1 MTRRRLTAGLTA
13 GLMLAVLAAALS
25 VGGQT
30 ARTPEQ
36 AWRDIAD
43 IVIEQGYALPTT
55 TAPPSTTTSSTST
68 TAVPTTTT
76 TAAAPTTTTT
86 VAPTTTTTVAPPTTT
101 TTAPSGLYGAGVA
114 GASLAVPSGA
124 VAVTPANIVSQI
136 NSRPAGTAFALEP
149 GTYLLGDLPNKAGNR
164 YYGPANNH
172 GAVIFDGQATIEVAW
187 RLQTNNLFANMT
199 IRRYRG
205 LDDAPGNSPF
215 LANGANNVVIRNV
228 EFKDN
233 RLSGLRFGGSG
244 WLASYITS
252 QQNGQYCIGGSGS
265 NHTVDHS
272 LLSQCGVDGLPFAPR
287 FVASDRGISKINH
300 SSGFTVRN
308 SEIRNIDSGGNGLW
322 LDGNN
327 GGFLIEG
334 NYVHDI
340 QRHGII
346 VELGEGGTIRDNT
359 LVNTAYGS
367 QPQEYRDAA
376 IFNNYGGAILISG
389 NTIDGA
395 RNGII
400 LYQPNRSFPAD
411 HANSVC
417 GTVVRDNTIQG
428 AIGNAW
434 TGQHIAVTYEG
445 CNPNSTPNQVIWFH
459 NTEVGSVN
467 HWLNNDATPAQW
479 AARGY
484 S

>member
-1 MTRRRLTAGLTA
+1 MTRRHIAAGALL
-13 GLMLAVLAAALS
+13 GILAFALS
-25 VGGQT
+25 AGGQAPQT
-30 ARTPEQ
+30 DAEALR
-36 AWRDIAD
+36 AIAA
-43 IVIEQGYALPTT
+43 IVVEQGYALPTT
-55 TAPPSTTTSSTST
+55 PSTITSTTLPPTTSTST
-68 TAVPTTTT
+68 TAVPTT
-76 TAAAPTTTTT
+76 AAPTTTTT
-86 VAPTTTTTVAPPTTT
+86 VAPTTTTAAPTTT
-101 TTAPSGLYGAGVA
+101 TTSPPSGLYGAGVS
-114 GASLAVPSGA
+114 GASLAVPVGA
-124 VAVTPANIVSQI
+124 VSVTPATIVSQI
-136 NSRPAGTAFALEP
+136 NSQPAGTAFALQP

-187 RLQTNNLFANMT
+187 RLQTNNVFANMT

-244 WLASYITS
+244 WLVDYITS

-272 LLSQCGVDGLPFAPR
+272 LLSQCGVDGLAFAPR
-287 FVASDRGISKINH
+287 FAASDRGISKINH
-300 SSGFTVRN
+300 STGFTVRN
-308 SEIRNIDSGGNGLW
+308 SEIRRIDSGGNGLW

-327 GGFLIEG
+327 SAFLIEG

-346 VELGEGGTIRDNT
+346 VELGEGGTIRNNT

-367 QPQEYRDAA
+367 QPQDYRDAA
-376 IFNNYGGAILISG
+376 IFNNYGGAILIEG

-417 GTVVRDNTIQG
+417 GTVVRNNTIKG
-428 AIGNAW
+428 IIGNAW
-434 TGQHIAVTYEG
+434 TGQHIGVTYEG
-445 CNPNSTPNQVIWFH
+445 CNPNSTPSQVTWTN